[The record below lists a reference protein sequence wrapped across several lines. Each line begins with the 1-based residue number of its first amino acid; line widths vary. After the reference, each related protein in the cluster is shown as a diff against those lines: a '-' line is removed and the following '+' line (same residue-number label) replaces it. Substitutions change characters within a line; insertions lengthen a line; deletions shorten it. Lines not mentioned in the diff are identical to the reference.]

1 MLNYID
7 EWNSVKIFV
16 IILGQD
22 MDLNIEEC
30 FGAPMD
36 SEKMPLAHV
45 VLEKHFGIL

>member
-1 MLNYID
+1 MELCENIF
-7 EWNSVKIFV
+7 NS
-16 IILGQD
+16 LGQD